1 MISIDK
7 IVQSMWCE
15 MVYKYTNA
23 PAQAHLHTRIFGA
36 DFRITCSWLFTN
48 IVQCSQVFMY
58 LHKSTSSLRLTTE
71 RQMEKNQSNHRTKE
85 LVEKKWNDKVHTRV
99 RQRKFYPWKLSALN
113 GEFGCNKRTFWF
125 IHINNFFLYFSKA
138 QENARTPESFRFCLC
153 TKTSIFFYFC
163 HKANP

>member
-1 MISIDK
+1 
-7 IVQSMWCE
+7 MWNGIQIH
-15 MVYKYTNA
+15 KRTSTSTPTHTN
-23 PAQAHLHTRIFGA
+23 IW
-36 DFRITCSWLFTN
+36 SWLSNDLLLVVHKYCSMFTS
-48 IVQCSQVFMY
+48 VHVFTQIN
-58 LHKSTSSLRLTTE
+58 KFSSAY
-71 RQMEKNQSNHRTKE
+71 HRTPDGEKPKQSSDKRISWK
-85 LVEKKWNDKVHTRV
+85 KKWNDKVHTRV

>member
-1 MISIDK
+1 MQIESKHRFENIGSTERRMNRKMRRNQLERLEKPSCQRYYIVHTVYQEVCSSINSYHVRVERMISIDK

-85 LVEKKWNDKVHTRV
+85 LVEKKN
-99 RQRKFYPWKLSALN
+99 
-113 GEFGCNKRTFWF
+113 EM
-125 IHINNFFLYFSKA
+125 
-138 QENARTPESFRFCLC
+138 
-153 TKTSIFFYFC
+153 TKYIRE
-163 HKANP
+163 